1 MGLCFQENVTVACVL
16 GKVTPEAG
24 ATRLGW
30 SSSAVAVRAGL
41 SMASDTVFAA
51 DLEAVMLR
59 GVAGVL
65 YVVPLVA

>member
-1 MGLCFQENVTVACVL
+1 MTGEPGTVFTAAQPSAPL
-16 GKVTPEAG
+16 TE
-24 ATRLGW
+24 RW